1 MFLFTFKP
9 EEDGISHINIY
20 SMGKTKLGK
29 FLSHFFPVPVTHPK
43 YGKFPTIEN
52 FWQYVSRGAKA
63 QELRTLPP
71 HIAKSRARQF
81 PKVPIDGFDE
91 MITELNEQKLRK
103 VPKALEDF
111 INSTLPFDHYYL
123 IPSKKDGS
131 LAKVRPADSD
141 KLVIMFENLRVKL
154 RREKENATT
163 DSVAADVCVGSTG
176 QPENS

>member
-1 MFLFTFKP
+1 MVLFSFKP
-9 EEDGISHINIY
+9 VEDGESHINIY
-20 SMGKTKLGK
+20 SSAKTKLGR
-29 FLSHFFPVPVTHPK
+29 FLSHFFPVEVVHSK
-43 YGKFPTIEN
+43 YGRFPTIEN
-52 FWQYVSRGAKA
+52 FWQYVNRGAKVP
-63 QELRTLPP
+63 ELRTLPP
-71 HIAKSRARQF
+71 HIAKSRARQY
-81 PKVPIDGFDE
+81 PIVPVDGFDE
-91 MITELNEQKLRK
+91 MIAELNEQKLKK

-123 IPSKKDGS
+123 IPSKTDGS
-131 LAKVRPADSD
+131 LIKVRPADSD